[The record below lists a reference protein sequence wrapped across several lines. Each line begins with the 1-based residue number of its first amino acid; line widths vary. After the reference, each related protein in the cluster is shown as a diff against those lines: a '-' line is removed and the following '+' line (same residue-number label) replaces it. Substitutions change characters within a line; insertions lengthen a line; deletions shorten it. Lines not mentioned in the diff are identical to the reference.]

1 MKNSLA
7 IGCDHRGLALKHKI
21 ASWILPPANSRFGVS
36 LINDVGTHDSNKM
49 DYPDVVKIF
58 SNTIKKRTH
67 GILICGSGFGMSI
80 AANRHKHIRTAVCR
94 SVKEVKIARQHNNIN
109 VLCIGADFTSF
120 WRAKGLIR
128 AFFLTDFEG
137 GRHKKRLQ
145 KLSF

>member
-7 IGCDHRGLALKHKI
+7 IGCDHRGLVLKHKI
-21 ASWILPPANSRFGVS
+21 ASWILPPKNSRFGVS
-36 LINDVGTHDSNKM
+36 
-49 DYPDVVKIF
+49 
-58 SNTIKKRTH
+58 
-67 GILICGSGFGMSI
+67 LICGSGFGMSI

>member
-1 MKNSLA
+1 
-7 IGCDHRGLALKHKI
+7 
-21 ASWILPPANSRFGVS
+21 
-36 LINDVGTHDSNKM
+36 
-49 DYPDVVKIF
+49 
-58 SNTIKKRTH
+58 
-67 GILICGSGFGMSI
+67 MSI